1 MSVTLKGLAAA
12 AGVSEAT
19 ASLAMNDRPG
29 VNAVTRANV
38 QALAKQLGYIPCKNA
53 RSLAKKRSGL
63 IGMIVPNISNSNY
76 SSLVQLAENSLLEK
90 GFQMILATSRSNASY
105 ERDMIEQFISLRTEG
120 VIIYPSIRHNPDPS
134 YLNLL
139 WENRIPFTYL
149 GGYYRSIDAPV
160 SMVDYFSSVAAATH
174 YLIDHGCRRPCLV
187 SGCRTLVSN
196 TLRFQ
201 GVADAL
207 KSIGVE
213 FCQEDHY
220 ELPSTDYDAA
230 FSLANDL
237 LDGNVFPYDSVIAV
251 NSYTAM
257 AFYNAILAHGL
268 RVPED
273 VSIISG
279 DATLRPDVSKVQL
292 TSIRQNNPR
301 MIQEALRLLFEQI
314 KNPGSPYSKVVVPTD
329 FVVGKTTRP

>member
-19 ASLAMNDRPG
+19 ASLAMNERPG
-29 VNAVTRANV
+29 VNAATRANI

-63 IGMIVPNISNSNY
+63 IGMIVPNISNANY

-90 GFQMILATSRSNASY
+90 GYQMILATSRSDASY
-105 ERDMIEQFISLRTEG
+105 ERDMIEQFISFRTEG

-139 WENRIPFTYL
+139 WENQTPFTYL
-149 GGYYRSIDAPV
+149 GGYYRSVDAPI
-160 SMVDYFSSVAAATH
+160 SMVDYFSSIATAMR
-174 YLIDHGCRRPCLV
+174 YLIGHGCRRPCLV

-201 GVADAL
+201 GIADTMTT
-207 KSIGVE
+207 IGVG
-213 FCQEDHY
+213 FSSEDHY
-220 ELPSTDYDAA
+220 ELSPTNYDAA
-230 FSLANDL
+230 FQLANEL
-237 LDGNVFPYDSVIAV
+237 LEGGGFPYDSIIAV
-251 NSYTAM
+251 NSETAM
-257 AFYNAILAHGL
+257 AFYNAILSHGL

-273 VSIISG
+273 VSIVSC
-279 DATLRPDVSKVQL
+279 DATLRPEVARVQL

-314 KNPGSPYSKVVVPTD
+314 KAPGTPYSKVVVPTD

>member
-19 ASLAMNDRPG
+19 ASLAMNERPG
-29 VNAVTRANV
+29 VNAATRANI

-63 IGMIVPNISNSNY
+63 IGMIVPNISNANY

-90 GFQMILATSRSNASY
+90 GYQMILSTSRSNASY
-105 ERDMIEQFISLRTEG
+105 ERDMVEQFISFRTEG

-139 WENRIPFTYL
+139 WENQTPFTYL
-149 GGYYRSIDAPV
+149 GGYYRSVDAPV
-160 SMVDYFSSVAAATH
+160 AMVDYYSSVATAMQ
-174 YLIDHGCRRPCLV
+174 YLIEHGCRRPCLV

-201 GVADAL
+201 GIADAM
-207 KSIGVE
+207 KSIHAD
-213 FCQEDHY
+213 FRHEDHY
-220 ELPSTDYDAA
+220 ELSSTNYDDA
-230 FSLANDL
+230 FQLANALFD
-237 LDGNVFPYDSVIAV
+237 DKAFPYDCVIAV
-251 NSYTAM
+251 NSGTAM
-257 AFYNAILAHGL
+257 AFYNAIRAQGL

-273 VSIISG
+273 VSIISC
-279 DATLRPDVSKVQL
+279 DTTLRPEIARVQL

-314 KNPGSPYSKVVVPTD
+314 KAPGTPYSKVMVPTD
-329 FVVGKTTRP
+329 MVIGETTRS

>member
-1 MSVTLKGLAAA
+1 MSVTLKSLAAA

-19 ASLAMNDRPG
+19 VSLALNERPG
-29 VNAVTRANV
+29 VNAVTRANI

-53 RSLAKKRSGL
+53 RSLAQKRSGL
-63 IGMIVPNISNSNY
+63 IGMIVPNISNANY

-90 GFQMILATSRSNASY
+90 GFQMILATSRSEASY
-105 ERDMIEQFISLRTEG
+105 ERDMIEQFISFRTEG

-139 WENRIPFTYL
+139 WKNQTPFTYL
-149 GGYYRSIDAPV
+149 GGYYRSVDAPI
-160 SMVDYFSSVAAATH
+160 SMVDYFSSVATAMH
-174 YLIDHGCRRPCLV
+174 YLINHGCRRPCLI

-201 GVADAL
+201 GISDAL
-207 KSIGVE
+207 KSIGEE
-213 FCQEDHY
+213 FHQEDHH
-220 ELPSTDYDAA
+220 ELLSTDYDAA
-230 FSLANDL
+230 FRLANEL
-237 LDGNVFPYDSVIAV
+237 LDNGVFHYDSVIAI

-273 VSIISG
+273 VSIVSG
-279 DATLRPDVSKVQL
+279 DATLRADISRVQL
-292 TSIRQNNPR
+292 TSIRQNNSR

-314 KNPGSPYSKVVVPTD
+314 ESPGTPYSKVVVPAD
-329 FVVGKTTRP
+329 LVVGQTTRP

>member
-19 ASLAMNDRPG
+19 ASLAMNERPG
-29 VNAVTRANV
+29 VNAATRANI

-63 IGMIVPNISNSNY
+63 IGMIVPNISNANY

-90 GFQMILATSRSNASY
+90 GYQMILSTSRSNASY
-105 ERDMIEQFISLRTEG
+105 ERDMVEQFISFRTEG

-139 WENRIPFTYL
+139 WENQTPFTYL
-149 GGYYRSIDAPV
+149 GGYYRSVDAPV
-160 SMVDYFSSVAAATH
+160 SMVDYYSSVETATR
-174 YLIDHGCRRPCLV
+174 YLIGHGCCRPCLV

-201 GVADAL
+201 GIADAM
-207 KSIGVE
+207 KSIHAD
-213 FCQEDHY
+213 FRHEDHY
-220 ELPSTDYDAA
+220 ELSSTNYDDG
-230 FSLANDL
+230 FQLANKL
-237 LDGNVFPYDSVIAV
+237 LDDGAFPYDSVIAV
-251 NSYTAM
+251 NSGTAM
-257 AFYNAILAHGL
+257 AFYNALRARGL

-273 VSIISG
+273 VSIISC
-279 DATLRPDVSKVQL
+279 DSTLRPEIARVQL
-292 TSIRQNNPR
+292 TSTRQNNPR

-314 KNPGSPYSKVVVPTD
+314 KAPGTPYSKVMVPTD
-329 FVVGKTTRP
+329 MVIGETTRS